1 MRLTPKA
8 ALRKGPSLLLLG
20 DHGIIAAPE
29 LTSLTA
35 VTYPRAHQN
44 RKHHQTGH
52 ADLEGAL
59 KGLGIP
65 RAFAVQEVPAALRL
79 GFMEGL
85 GSSAY
90 MRIFLLEA
98 HPQSAFS
105 FAQHI
110 IGGSKASTLQVPWL
124 SIKHRSEGCS
134 RGHSHRPSNGQ
145 GNVDANVGH
154 NGQLVCNR
162 GACVP

>member
-1 MRLTPKA
+1 
-8 ALRKGPSLLLLG
+8 
-20 DHGIIAAPE
+20 
-29 LTSLTA
+29 
-35 VTYPRAHQN
+35 
-44 RKHHQTGH
+44 
-52 ADLEGAL
+52 
-59 KGLGIP
+59 
-65 RAFAVQEVPAALRL
+65 
-79 GFMEGL
+79 MEGL

-110 IGGSKASTLQVPWL
+110 IGGSKASALQVPWL